1 MEKDFDGNP
10 ITKDSRIPDYAE
22 IIVWRKKNPAHDFW
36 KTKTLIIEAKKQAS
50 REYKKNQRQAAKRI
64 PRGGNKFEGKD
75 LSHGNFKNAKINY
88 GKFNGANLE
97 WSDLSDVNFKNAN
110 LIDANL
116 SSVDAQ
122 DVNLSRANLKGA
134 DLSFATLDL
143 ADLSGAGLRKANFGP
158 KIITSGPDKGKWDGG
173 RGAHLNSANFNNC
186 HLWNT
191 SFLTSELTGSDFRRA
206 NFHGSDF
213 RASRFKRAN
222 FAYATIDDARGLDK
236 IWKNDKFGSLKFIPH
251 KNQPNTANH
260 KYDKSKNVDPKTDY
274 WNNPKLWGPR
284 AQLSKWIKDENGNP
298 FLPDH
303 DKAIKAANRVSKT
316 PQLTYLAES
325 DGLMAEDWED
335 NWYTNKA
342 AVIIDNSG
350 STSQKTGI
358 IHEESGH
365 PMIELDRH
373 ILTAA
378 TYLANF
384 PKKGIYR
391 IISCFPGNGDP
402 WSSGATESVRDFD
415 NTDDAIEYLFTLR
428 PGGGGFINGYDTEL
442 EELTKDYHHVL
453 LIVDQDVSYSA
464 SNMTK
469 KVYDSRRS

>member
-10 ITKDSRIPDYAE
+10 ITKDSRVPDYGE
-22 IIVWRKKNPAHDFW
+22 TREWQKKNRGTSAWAILGAIKD
-36 KTKTLIIEAKKQAS
+36 AQYQALK
-50 REYKKNQRQAAKRI
+50 EYKKNQRQAAKRI

-186 HLWNT
+186 HLWNS
-191 SFLTSELTGSDFRRA
+191 SFLTSDFGSSDFRRA

-213 RASRFKRAN
+213 RDSYFKLAN

-284 AQLSKWIKDENGNP
+284 AQLSKWIKDKNGNP

-325 DGLMAEDWED
+325 DGLMAEDWAD
-335 NWYTNKA
+335 KWWRVNA

-350 STSQKTGI
+350 STSLESGI
-358 IHEESGH
+358 THKESGH
-365 PMIELDRH
+365 ALTVLDRH
-373 ILTAA
+373 IMTAA
-378 TYLANF
+378 VYLANF
-384 PKKGIYR
+384 PKEGNYR
-391 IISCFPGNGDP
+391 IIPCRTSDP
-402 WSSGATESVRDFD
+402 SQERPWIQEFRDFD

-428 PGGGGFINGYDTEL
+428 PAGGGFSSQNKVKDIPINKLNEI
-442 EELTKDYHHVL
+442 TKDYNNVL
-453 LIVDQDVSYSA
+453 LMMDEQLGYLL
-464 SNMTK
+464 
-469 KVYDSRRS
+469 